1 MKAPVATEKA
11 PAALGPYSQGVK
23 TDSLFF
29 TSGQLG
35 IVPATGELISDDLA
49 EQVAQTIDNLE
60 AILAE
65 DGLTLADVVKT
76 TVYLRSMKDFA
87 AMNAVYASRFSAPFP
102 ARSAVEVGDMAKGA
116 LVEIDAIAS
125 RR

>member
-1 MKAPVATEKA
+1 MKAPIATEQA
-11 PAALGPYSQGVK
+11 PAALGPYSQGIK
-23 TDSLFF
+23 TDSLLF

-35 IVPATGELISDDLA
+35 IVPATGELISGGLA
-49 EQVAQTIDNLE
+49 EQVAQAIDNLE

-102 ARSAVEVGDMAKGA
+102 ARSAVEVGDMAKDA
-116 LVEIDAIAS
+116 LVEIDAVAS